1 MLAIYILAEERTTRR
16 EIEGGREGGRE
27 HFQFVI
33 RRFPKKK
40 RGEEKEY
47 FIFAASLGTTL

>member
-1 MLAIYILAEERTTRR
+1 MLAIYILAGERREGKREREEER
-16 EIEGGREGGRE
+16 GG

-40 RGEEKEY
+40 RGKEKEY

>member
-1 MLAIYILAEERTTRR
+1 MLAIYILAEEGA
-16 EIEGGREGGRE
+16 EGRRE

-40 RGEEKEY
+40 RGKEKEY